1 MATLQVA
8 GTLSASPSTLTL
20 AESQISDGNSTR
32 GLLVADSG
40 CLSPARSEF
49 SSSVT
54 LADEKD
60 TRDETFT
67 VRSND
72 ESSYL
77 AGLTR
82 QAGDVGW
89 ARRPREPQK
98 LDHWAEVGGK
108 SRCPFPGT

>member
-1 MATLQVA
+1 MATLHVA

-20 AESQISDGNSTR
+20 AESHISDGNNTK

-60 TRDETFT
+60 TRDDTFT
-67 VRSND
+67 VCNNWKND
-72 ESSYL
+72 SGQLGY
-77 AGLTR
+77 
-82 QAGDVGW
+82 
-89 ARRPREPQK
+89 
-98 LDHWAEVGGK
+98 
-108 SRCPFPGT
+108 PGTDEASR